1 MPAFLER
8 NEDWC
13 RSVTATYRARK
24 RETGECF
31 KEELFYEP
39 FALTLPGIFIWA
51 RCYHLHV
58 AIFFNYGYWT
68 SHYKH
73 NLGKCNIFLLFRG
86 NNVYDDTRMI
96 SAPEYK
102 ERYKEITCTARKIT
116 RYLAKHKEWL
126 CKEVEEKT
134 SSSSANIT
142 NDTDSNAQSPEK
154 KDADEQSDIDLED
167 MLENSVEKS
176 DREGNNV
183 QKDVEPEELDE
194 GTKTDNVQMDTEEH
208 VIGEVTEGVD
218 NNVQKSKPRTSE
230 ENETENN
237 KEENDLEKL
246 QNSTSNE
253 NQAED
258 EKQDDPLENE
268 QPINAGNDMTE
279 DKTGQHEEH
288 NDNVEDMQV
297 EEQSSN
303 EDKNMQETQE
313 DRKDNKVNNDKQDN
327 IDEQM
332 DADNVQ
338 KDSDKPERRISP
350 CSTNAS
356 KTANKL
362 IQNARSKIKGSW
374 EFVNK
379 QHAERAKVTKCFV
392 CGKQNKTLQ
401 ELELHVQR
409 KHKSYC
415 YKCTYCRKKY
425 LT

>member
-1 MPAFLER
+1 M
-8 NEDWC
+8 
-13 RSVTATYRARK
+13 
-24 RETGECF
+24 
-31 KEELFYEP
+31 
-39 FALTLPGIFIWA
+39 
-51 RCYHLHV
+51 
-58 AIFFNYGYWT
+58 
-68 SHYKH
+68 
-73 NLGKCNIFLLFRG
+73 
-86 NNVYDDTRMI
+86 
-96 SAPEYK
+96 
-102 ERYKEITCTARKIT
+102 
-116 RYLAKHKEWL
+116 
-126 CKEVEEKT
+126 EEKT

-194 GTKTDNVQMDTEEH
+194 GTKTDNVQMDMGEH

-218 NNVQKSKPRTSE
+218 NNMLKSKPSTSE

-303 EDKNMQETQE
+303 EDKNMQGTQE
-313 DRKDNKVNNDKQDN
+313 DRKDNKVKDDKQDN

-338 KDSDKPERRISP
+338 KDSDKPKR
-350 CSTNAS
+350 
-356 KTANKL
+356 
-362 IQNARSKIKGSW
+362 
-374 EFVNK
+374 
-379 QHAERAKVTKCFV
+379 
-392 CGKQNKTLQ
+392 
-401 ELELHVQR
+401 
-409 KHKSYC
+409 
-415 YKCTYCRKKY
+415 
-425 LT
+425 